1 MLRAGRPHMQGQNDM
16 NNDMNEVF
24 TPPAPAMRQVRAY
37 SKTSGSAA
45 RGEGMPPPTVPDFF
59 LLGEPVRGGSP
70 GAVLQIL
77 EATHAGAGLS
87 PAGGEDPAAGVAF
100 HVKPPLRASGG
111 GLAPAGVE
119 VAQMVYCGS
128 AVRLLTVS
136 RPLAAR
142 LVIDEPYM
150 VVSIDSPGKDVPPL
164 AESPLRVGV
173 LRVLFNDIRR
183 PKEGRL
189 LFTRDHARKILDFVD
204 AHLPQAQAIL
214 VHCTGGLFRSPAVSA
229 ALSSILQG
237 EERFFEAFHDR
248 NPHVYETMM
257 SEWRSDPRPAAPA
270 ACLGLPASARVVTAG
285 DVAITSFRRPHAFL
299 SNFSSAPVF
308 LDGVE
313 YPTVEHAFQ
322 AAKTLDGGWR
332 EKVRLKE
339 HPKWARE
346 TGRSKSFPVREGWER
361 IREEVMRGLLR
372 QKFSD
377 PRQARQLLS
386 TRRRRLVEGNH
397 WGDRYWGMCRDEAGE
412 WVGENRLGELLM
424 EVRREMA
431 EIDGLHA
438 Q

>member
-1 MLRAGRPHMQGQNDM
+1 MQGQNDM

-77 EATHAGAGLS
+77 EATHAGAGLP